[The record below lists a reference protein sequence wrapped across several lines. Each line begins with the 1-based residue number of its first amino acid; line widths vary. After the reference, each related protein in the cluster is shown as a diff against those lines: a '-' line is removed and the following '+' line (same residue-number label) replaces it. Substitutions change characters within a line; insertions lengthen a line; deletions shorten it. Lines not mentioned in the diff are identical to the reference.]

1 MLSPAE
7 LKNLSHN
14 NFAFL
19 SNYLSKAHS
28 CSTYRKQQF
37 FGTAKSRD
45 QYQIIDP
52 TNCHLR
58 VVCTFGW
65 ESAQAQKS
73 IKQNKTNAE
82 HISDGFLCVTK
93 EDQRFYLL
101 QLLIGIRIF
110 AVNKKADQCQDFGC
124 SKRKNSFLF
133 RCNKIKKWSC
143 LLTKSRYLPQSSPFS
158 PTEWSQVTNAKSFRI

>member
-58 VVCTFGW
+58 VACTFGR
-65 ESAQAQKS
+65 ESAQAQES

-82 HISDGFLCVTK
+82 HISNEFLCYK
-93 EDQRFYLL
+93 GRPK
-101 QLLIGIRIF
+101 ISF
-110 AVNKKADQCQDFGC
+110 ATTIDWY
-124 SKRKNSFLF
+124 KNI
-133 RCNKIKKWSC
+133 CG
-143 LLTKSRYLPQSSPFS
+143 
-158 PTEWSQVTNAKSFRI
+158 